1 MTSSSRKWHR
11 FGRKTSVSIE
21 FWGSTSKVLNSA
33 SSLYLFNWVST
44 LFSTW
49 QTLLICLSFTGIPKQ
64 SELSEHMSTQLSR
77 RAGGSRQR
85 HVCRSD
91 NVLETHAFLSEDET
105 GPNRVPAEYA
115 GLGERWHYWRR
126 SAPPAVW
133 SMCSCCVTWLRGA
146 PAIWS
151 WIPWVCSTPSVKDI
165 QCGNSLQQCHT
176 FTCINIAT
184 SLNCW
189 VIILN

>member
-64 SELSEHMSTQLSR
+64 SKLSEQMSTQLSR

-91 NVLETHAFLSEDET
+91 NVLEAHAFPSEDET

-126 SAPPAVW
+126 SAPPAAW
-133 SMCSCCVTWLRGA
+133 SMCSYSPAAASPGSWGA

-151 WIPWVCSTPSVKDI
+151 WIPLGPYAF
-165 QCGNSLQQCHT
+165 G
-176 FTCINIAT
+176 
-184 SLNCW
+184 
-189 VIILN
+189 